1 MGRPIIQL
9 PEDMIRAQ
17 EVIWQI
23 KPDVL
28 VETGVAHGGSL
39 VFYASLFKAMGK
51 GRVIG
56 VEVDLRPENRAAL
69 VSHPLADW
77 ITLVDGSSVDN
88 ATIERVR
95 ALIKPGAT
103 VVVILD
109 SNHTK
114 EHVLAE
120 LRRYSGFVS
129 IGSYIIA
136 TDGIME
142 LLAGGPRTGPDW
154 TWNNPRQAV
163 LEFITEN
170 PDFQLSE
177 PAWAFNEGVASAR
190 VTYWPDAFIRRIR

>member
-1 MGRPIIQL
+1 M
-9 PEDMIRAQ
+9 A
-17 EVIWQI
+17 
-23 KPDVL
+23 
-28 VETGVAHGGSL
+28 GSL
-39 VFYASLFKAMGK
+39 VFYASLFKAMDK

-56 VEVDLRPENRAAL
+56 VELDLRPKNRAAL
-69 VSHPLADW
+69 VSHPLANW
-77 ITLVDGSSVDN
+77 ITLVDGKRVDN
-88 ATIERVR
+88 ATVERVR
-95 ALIKPGAT
+95 ALIRPGET

-129 IGSYIIA
+129 IGSYIVA

-142 LLAGGPRTGPDW
+142 LVAGGPRTGPDW

-163 LEFITEN
+163 LEFIREN

-177 PAWAFNEGVASAR
+177 PAWAFNEGLAGAR